1 MFTVNLSEET
11 LANLQDQ
18 TFDPVWDATDRLDA
32 MALSYDCA

>member
-18 TFDPVWDATDRLDA
+18 TFDPVWDNELLTERV
-32 MALSYDCA
+32 SYDCA